1 MATMRP
7 RALLGSHPRVQLVW
21 QVARDSAKLP
31 SDDLKIE
38 GMEGFEQFEIMPLPE
53 ADACY
58 FEKGQYIAK
67 AWPSSTGEWQFFAAR
82 INAITKAG
90 PYAHFQYDG
99 LQQLQTDL
107 SVENYGKLW
116 LFMKKKGAVLA
127 QEEAAQLEKEA
138 KALARQA
145 KKREREEALVA
156 LKAVRPERPRRDC
169 AKPESK
175 KAVEAQL
182 RGTRLALKRQP
193 RRMRDEEDDE
203 DGEEDDEEDEDE
215 EEDEEEEA
223 LFEEGNPGGDAL
235 AEEEEAAESE
245 AEGKEE

>member
-31 SDDLKIE
+31 SNDLKIE

-67 AWPSSTGEWQFFAAR
+67 AWPSSTGEWQFYAAR
-82 INAITKAG
+82 INVITKAG

-116 LFMKKKGAVLA
+116 LLMKKKGAVLA
-127 QEEAAQLEKEA
+127 QEEAAKLEKEA

-145 KKREREEALVA
+145 KKRERDEALAA
-156 LKAVRPERPRRDC
+156 LIAVRPERPRRGC

-175 KAVEAQL
+175 PEA
-182 RGTRLALKRQP
+182 
-193 RRMRDEEDDE
+193 DSS
-203 DGEEDDEEDEDE
+203 
-215 EEDEEEEA
+215 EEEES
-223 LFEEGNPGGDAL
+223 EN
-235 AEEEEAAESE
+235 EEEEAAEPE
-245 AEGKEE
+245 AEAKEE

>member
-38 GMEGFEQFEIMPLPE
+38 GMEGFEQFEVMPLPE
-53 ADACY
+53 ADARY

-67 AWPSSTGEWQFFAAR
+67 AWPSSTGEWQLYAAR

-175 KAVEAQL
+175 KAVWNVQM

-193 RRMRDEEDDE
+193 RLFRDEEDDE
-203 DGEEDDEEDEDE
+203 DGEDGEEDDEE

>member
-67 AWPSSTGEWQFFAAR
+67 AWPSSTGEWQLYAAR

-116 LFMKKKGAVLA
+116 LFMKKNGAVLA
-127 QEEAAQLEKEA
+127 QEEAAQMEKEA

-145 KKREREEALVA
+145 RKSDRAAALVA
-156 LKAVRPERPRRDC
+156 LRAVRPQRPRRDC
-169 AKPESK
+169 
-175 KAVEAQL
+175 AVEAQL
-182 RGTRLALKRQP
+182 RGAPLALKRQP
-193 RRMRDEEDDE
+193 RRMRYKEDDE
-203 DGEEDDEEDEDE
+203 DGEEDDEE
-215 EEDEEEEA
+215 EEDEEEE
-223 LFEEGNPGGDAL
+223 
-235 AEEEEAAESE
+235 AESE

>member
-1 MATMRP
+1 M
-7 RALLGSHPRVQLVW
+7 W

-67 AWPSSTGEWQFFAAR
+67 AWPSSTGEWQFYAAR

-116 LFMKKKGAVLA
+116 LLMKKKGAVLA
-127 QEEAAQLEKEA
+127 QEEAVQSEKEA

-145 KKREREEALVA
+145 KKREREEALAA
-156 LKAVRPERPRRDC
+156 LKAARPERPRRGC
-169 AKPESK
+169 AKPESNP
-175 KAVEAQL
+175 EA
-182 RGTRLALKRQP
+182 
-193 RRMRDEEDDE
+193 DSS
-203 DGEEDDEEDEDE
+203 
-215 EEDEEEEA
+215 EEEESDT
-223 LFEEGNPGGDAL
+223 EE
-235 AEEEEAAESE
+235 
-245 AEGKEE
+245 